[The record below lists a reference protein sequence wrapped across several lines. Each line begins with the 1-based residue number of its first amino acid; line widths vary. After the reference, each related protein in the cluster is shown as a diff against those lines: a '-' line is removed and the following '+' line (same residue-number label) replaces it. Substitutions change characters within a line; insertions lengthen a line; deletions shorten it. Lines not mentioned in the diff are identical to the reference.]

1 MGSLYLCE
9 AAVTRKDPSNP
20 GDDRI
25 FPPMSQAITLEQC
38 LRSVTIE
45 GAWQARKEDV
55 LGTIEVGKL
64 ADLVVLERNLFDVEP
79 DEIADTKVVA
89 TMMDGQFTHRDGL

>member
-1 MGSLYLCE
+1 
-9 AAVTRKDPSNP
+9 
-20 GDDRI
+20 
-25 FPPMSQAITLEQC
+25 MSQAITLEQC

-45 GAWQARKEDV
+45 GAWQARKEDI

-64 ADLVVLERNLFDVEP
+64 ADIVILERNLFDVES
-79 DEIADTKVVA
+79 DDIADTRILA